1 MMRARQNR
9 HQSLH
14 HWSATLRRMLSPRT
28 WLTRHAQVALD
39 SLGRL
44 YRNPLATLMTAAVI
58 GIALAMPASLYLL
71 LNNMDRIS
79 GSWDGQASL
88 SVFLRDTVAET
99 DAGKLATRVRG
110 WPEVAEVT
118 LVTPDQA
125 LEEFRQ
131 RSGFADVLDS
141 LDENPLPMVLLVV
154 PAQDHAD
161 PQSAAA
167 LQGRLQAMP
176 ESEQAQLDLQW
187 VQRLNAMLALAQ
199 RGVLLIS
206 ALLALAVLL
215 VVGNTI
221 RLEIQNRREEIVV
234 TKLIGATDGFI
245 RRPFLYSG
253 TWYGIIGALLAWLL
267 VETVFWLLDTP
278 VNQLV
283 ELYQGSFQLQ
293 TLPFVLLLVLLA
305 CGILLGLLGSWLAV
319 WRHLGA
325 IEPS

>member
-1 MMRARQNR
+1 MKRARHNR
-9 HQSLH
+9 HQSTH

-71 LNNMDRIS
+71 LNNLDRLS

-88 SVFLRDTVAET
+88 SVFLKDTVPVAA
-99 DAGKLATRVRG
+99 AGKLAKRVRG

-131 RSGFADVLDS
+131 RSGFADVLDT
-141 LDENPLPMVLLVV
+141 LDENPLPTVLLVL
-154 PAQDHAD
+154 PTPDHVD
-161 PQSAAA
+161 PQSVAT
-167 LQGRLQAMP
+167 LQGRLQTLP
-176 ESEQAQLDLQW
+176 ETEQAQLDLQW
-187 VQRLNAMLALAQ
+187 VQRLTAMLALAQ

-206 ALLALAVLL
+206 GLLALAVLL

-221 RLEIQNRREEIVV
+221 RLEIQGRREEIVV

-253 TWYGIIGALLAWLL
+253 TWYGVIGALLAWLL
-267 VETVFWLLDTP
+267 VETGLWLLESP
-278 VNQLV
+278 VRQLA
-283 ELYQGSFQLQ
+283 ELYQSSFHLQ
-293 TLPFVLLLVLLA
+293 TLPLLLLLVLLA
-305 CGILLGLLGSWLAV
+305 SGILLGLLGSWLAV
-319 WRHLGA
+319 GRHLGA

>member
-1 MMRARQNR
+1 MKRARHNR
-9 HQSLH
+9 HQSTH
-14 HWSATLRRMLSPRT
+14 HWSATLRRTLSPRT

-71 LNNMDRIS
+71 LNNMDRLG

-88 SVFLRDTVAET
+88 SVFLNDTVPVAA
-99 DAGKLATRVRG
+99 AGKLARRVRG

-131 RSGFADVLDS
+131 RSGFADVLDT
-141 LDENPLPMVLLVV
+141 LDENPLPTVLLVL
-154 PAQDHAD
+154 PAPAHVD
-161 PQSAAA
+161 PQSVAN
-167 LQGRLQAMP
+167 LQGRLQALP
-176 ESEQAQLDLQW
+176 ETEQAQLDLQW
-187 VQRLNAMLALAQ
+187 VQRLTAILELAQ

-221 RLEIQNRREEIVV
+221 RLEIQSRREEIVV

-253 TWYGIIGALLAWLL
+253 TWYGVIGALLAWLL
-267 VETVFWLLDTP
+267 VVTGLWLLDAP
-278 VNQLV
+278 VRQLA
-283 ELYQGSFQLQ
+283 ELYQSSFHLQ
-293 TLPFVLLLVLLA
+293 TLPFLLLLVLLA
-305 CGILLGLLGSWLAV
+305 GGILLGLLGSWLAV
-319 WRHLGA
+319 GRHLGS